1 MPEPPDKDCVRPA
14 CSSKAD
20 ALRAALGGAQ
30 RRAASGASGSAAGGG
45 GSGSGGGTMAAGSAA
60 AAGGKS
66 PADRGSTCPADRDE
80 LGRQSWTLL
89 HSMAAYYPEVPTAA
103 QRSAAVAFLHALGA
117 LYPCEH
123 CAEDLRADLAAAPPR
138 AGSRAELS
146 VWMCELHN
154 RVNAKLGKPL
164 WSCDLKALD
173 ARWLDGGARC
183 NDEAP
188 AA

>member
-1 MPEPPDKDCVRPA
+1 MPEPPDKNCVRPA

-30 RRAASGASGSAAGGG
+30 RRAAGSTSGGGGGADGGGGGGTAAGG
-45 GSGSGGGTMAAGSAA
+45 AAAASAA
-60 AAGGKS
+60 AAA
-66 PADRGSTCPADRDE
+66 PCPADRDE

>member
-1 MPEPPDKDCVRPA
+1 
-14 CSSKAD
+14 
-20 ALRAALGGAQ
+20 
-30 RRAASGASGSAAGGG
+30 
-45 GSGSGGGTMAAGSAA
+45 
-60 AAGGKS
+60 
-66 PADRGSTCPADRDE
+66 
-80 LGRQSWTLL
+80 
-89 HSMAAYYPEVPTAA
+89 MAAYYPERPTAA

-173 ARWLDGGARC
+173 ARWFDGGARC

>member
-30 RRAASGASGSAAGGG
+30 RRAASGGTSGGG
-45 GSGSGGGTMAAGSAA
+45 NGSGSGGGDSAATGGASSAA
-60 AAGGKS
+60 AATAA
-66 PADRGSTCPADRDE
+66 PCPADRDE

-89 HSMAAYYPEVPTAA
+89 HSMAAYYPERPTAA

-183 NDEAP
+183 NGEAEP
-188 AA
+188 AP